1 MTPTQLPLT
10 SEQKIEILKLVYT
23 EEGQNLR
30 FETST
35 AQRLMSY
42 FVTVELGLGAWV
54 ASADPFD
61 HRARLAIFVLNLV
74 FGAFIAVLIVLN
86 YSRRLEVVIPMRRAL
101 RALQLEERSAYL
113 RDDSIH
119 SWEVNAS
126 WRNWYIGLVVLF
138 CAAQALPLFF
148 L

>member
-35 AQRLMSY
+35 AQRLMTY
-42 FVTVELGLGAWV
+42 FVTVELALGSWV

-61 HRARLAIFVLNLV
+61 NGGRIAIFILNLV
-74 FGAFIAVLIVLN
+74 FGAFVTVLIVLN
-86 YSRRLEVVIPMRRAL
+86 YRRRLEVVMPMRRAL

-113 RDDSIH
+113 RDEPIH
-119 SWEVNAS
+119 AWRVKAS
-126 WRNWYIGLVVLF
+126 WRNWYIGMVVLF
-138 CAAQALPLFF
+138 CAAQALPLFV